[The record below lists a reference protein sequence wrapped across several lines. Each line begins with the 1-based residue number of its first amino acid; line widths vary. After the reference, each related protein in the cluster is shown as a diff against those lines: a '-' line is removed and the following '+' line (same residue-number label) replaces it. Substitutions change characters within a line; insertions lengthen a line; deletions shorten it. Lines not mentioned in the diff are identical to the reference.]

1 MMIDTNT
8 IVSMTEANQNF
19 SMVTRIVDQYG
30 TAVIFKNNKPRY
42 EVRVIEDTEETETA
56 SDEDVLS
63 VSKKLMKRNAAVYEE
78 LAK

>member
-8 IVSMTEANQNF
+8 IISMTEANQNF
-19 SMVTRIVDQYG
+19 SMVTRIVDRYG
-30 TAVIFKNNKPRY
+30 TAVIKNNKPRY
-42 EVRVIEDTEETETA
+42 EVRMIEDTEEAETA
-56 SDEDVLS
+56 SDEEVLS

>member
-1 MMIDTNT
+1 MIIDTNT

-19 SMVTRIVDQYG
+19 SLVTRIVDQYG

-42 EVRVIEDTEETETA
+42 RVIEIEDTDAVEA
-56 SDEDVLS
+56 VADEDVLA
-63 VSKKLMKRNAAVYEE
+63 VSQKLLKRNAAVYEE

>member
-8 IVSMTEANQNF
+8 IISMTEANQNF
-19 SMVTRIVDQYG
+19 SMVTRIVDRYG

-42 EVRVIEDTEETETA
+42 EVRMIEDTEE
-56 SDEDVLS
+56 VLS

>member
-1 MMIDTNT
+1 MMIDSNT

-42 EVRVIEDTEETETA
+42 EIRIIDQESETETT
-56 SDEDVLS
+56 SDENVLA
-63 VSKKLMKRNAAVYEE
+63 VSKKILKRNAAVYEE

>member
-8 IVSMTEANQNF
+8 IISMTEANQNF
-19 SMVTRIVDQYG
+19 SMVTRIVDRYG

-42 EVRVIEDTEETETA
+42 EVRMIEDTEEAETA
-56 SDEDVLS
+56 SEEVLS

>member
-1 MMIDTNT
+1 MMIDSNT

-42 EVRVIEDTEETETA
+42 EIRIINEESESDTA
-56 SDEDVLS
+56 SDEDVLAL
-63 VSKKLMKRNAAVYEE
+63 SKKFLKRNAKVYEK

>member
-1 MMIDTNT
+1 MNIDTNT

-42 EVRVIEDTEETETA
+42 EVKVFDDAESDKIA
-56 SDEDVLS
+56 ADEDVLD
-63 VSKKLMKRNAAVYEE
+63 VSEKLLKRNAAVYEE